1 MKKTLLFASAAV
13 LLCGCG
19 TGSKY
24 VVEGHIAGLEGTVYM
39 FEGDS
44 LIDSAVVEGGKF
56 RFEGPADITARR
68 TVTDSR
74 EGDAQRFGT
83 MFFPEPG
90 TVSIEDNPDAPAG
103 STRVTGTPANDASSA
118 FRASAMTLM
127 DEYHREGTSEG
138 RRREIE
144 DELGGLPR
152 KTAEAN
158 RDNAFGIMALEGMA
172 PTLSGQELLDRI
184 AEFSPGMQKSRELA
198 ALRTV
203 AAQRLKTDI
212 GQPYMNIMQG
222 DADGQIVTLTSVIDN
237 PANKYTLVD
246 FWASWCGPCME
257 EVPHLK
263 QAYDKFHGQ
272 GFEIYGVSL
281 DNDNDKWLGAIRE
294 HGMGWVQVSDLN
306 GFDNLAAKTF
316 AAKSPNCSPSNPSCA
331 GIPVR
336 LRSGPPERFFAKS
349 RNAPARKHEHG
360 LTDIHRPEHHAT
372 PEIYS
377 SMHIRDASDYRIF
390 IRCGEVSHI
399 LKYRKKRLSL
409 FRITKG

>member
-184 AEFSPGMQKSRELA
+184 VEQIGEVGPEVECVIDGVSVCAEGAAECRTAPAAGQAVARGLA
-198 ALRTV
+198 ADGGV
-203 AAQRLKTDI
+203 QRSEL
-212 GQPYMNIMQG
+212 
-222 DADGQIVTLTSVIDN
+222 
-237 PANKYTLVD
+237 
-246 FWASWCGPCME
+246 
-257 EVPHLK
+257 
-263 QAYDKFHGQ
+263 
-272 GFEIYGVSL
+272 
-281 DNDNDKWLGAIRE
+281 
-294 HGMGWVQVSDLN
+294 
-306 GFDNLAAKTF
+306 
-316 AAKSPNCSPSNPSCA
+316 
-331 GIPVR
+331 
-336 LRSGPPERFFAKS
+336 
-349 RNAPARKHEHG
+349 
-360 LTDIHRPEHHAT
+360 
-372 PEIYS
+372 
-377 SMHIRDASDYRIF
+377 
-390 IRCGEVSHI
+390 
-399 LKYRKKRLSL
+399 
-409 FRITKG
+409 

>member
-127 DEYHREGTSEG
+127 DEYHREGTFRARSCSTG
-138 RRREIE
+138 SPNFRP
-144 DELGGLPR
+144 GC
-152 KTAEAN
+152 K
-158 RDNAFGIMALEGMA
+158 
-172 PTLSGQELLDRI
+172 
-184 AEFSPGMQKSRELA
+184 SPGS
-198 ALRTV
+198 
-203 AAQRLKTDI
+203 
-212 GQPYMNIMQG
+212 
-222 DADGQIVTLTSVIDN
+222 
-237 PANKYTLVD
+237 
-246 FWASWCGPCME
+246 
-257 EVPHLK
+257 
-263 QAYDKFHGQ
+263 
-272 GFEIYGVSL
+272 
-281 DNDNDKWLGAIRE
+281 
-294 HGMGWVQVSDLN
+294 
-306 GFDNLAAKTF
+306 
-316 AAKSPNCSPSNPSCA
+316 
-331 GIPVR
+331 
-336 LRSGPPERFFAKS
+336 
-349 RNAPARKHEHG
+349 
-360 LTDIHRPEHHAT
+360 
-372 PEIYS
+372 
-377 SMHIRDASDYRIF
+377 
-390 IRCGEVSHI
+390 
-399 LKYRKKRLSL
+399 
-409 FRITKG
+409 

>member
-138 RRREIE
+138 RRRE
-144 DELGGLPR
+144 
-152 KTAEAN
+152 
-158 RDNAFGIMALEGMA
+158 MA

-306 GFDNLAAKTF
+306 GFDNLAAKDY
-316 AAKSPNCSPSNPSCA
+316 AVQSIPSNFLIDA
-331 GIPVR
+331 QGRIVAKN
-336 LRSGPPERFFAKS
+336 LR
-349 RNAPARKHEHG
+349 
-360 LTDIHRPEHHAT
+360 
-372 PEIYS
+372 
-377 SMHIRDASDYRIF
+377 
-390 IRCGEVSHI
+390 GEDLCSKVAE
-399 LKYRKKRLSL
+399 LLAE
-409 FRITKG
+409 

>member
-1 MKKTLLFASAAV
+1 MGSAAV

-246 FWASWCGPCME
+246 FWASWCGPCRASF
-257 EVPHLK
+257 PHLREMYK
-263 QAYDKFHGQ
+263 LHGEKVN
-272 GFEIYGVSL
+272 FISVSL
-281 DNDNDKWLGAIRE
+281 DKEEKEWQKA
-294 HGMGWVQVSDLN
+294 MGEEKLPWSQFLATRALSKEVGKYYNLKSIPTFLFIDPDGKIIFSGHSSDELEAE
-306 GFDNLAAKTF
+306 LAKT
-316 AAKSPNCSPSNPSCA
+316 
-331 GIPVR
+331 
-336 LRSGPPERFFAKS
+336 
-349 RNAPARKHEHG
+349 H
-360 LTDIHRPEHHAT
+360 
-372 PEIYS
+372 
-377 SMHIRDASDYRIF
+377 
-390 IRCGEVSHI
+390 
-399 LKYRKKRLSL
+399 
-409 FRITKG
+409 

>member
-1 MKKTLLFASAAV
+1 MKKAFLFAASAAV
-13 LLCGCG
+13 LCSCS
-19 TGSKY
+19 TQPKY
-24 VVEGHIAGLEGTVYM
+24 VVEGDIAGLEGTVYL
-39 FEGDS
+39 FQQDS

-74 EGDAQRFGT
+74 ERDAQRFGT

-103 STRVTGTPANDASSA
+103 STRVTGTPANDASAA
-118 FRASAMTLM
+118 FRASAMTLI

-246 FWASWCGPCME
+246 FWASWCGPCKALAPVLE
-257 EVPHLK
+257 E
-263 QAYDKFHGQ
+263 
-272 GFEIYGVSL
+272 
-281 DNDNDKWLGAIRE
+281 
-294 HGMGWVQVSDLN
+294 
-306 GFDNLAAKTF
+306 LAAEYGDSIYIYKVNTEEEQEL
-316 AAKSPNCSPSNPSCA
+316 AAA
-331 GIPVR
+331 FGI
-336 LRSGPPERFFAKS
+336 RSIPTLLFIPTSGKPQIAQGALPK
-349 RNAPARKHEHG
+349 
-360 LTDIHRPEHHAT
+360 
-372 PEIYS
+372 
-377 SMHIRDASDYRIF
+377 AS
-390 IRCGEVSHI
+390 
-399 LKYRKKRLSL
+399 LKEAIDKVLLNK
-409 FRITKG
+409 

>member
-246 FWASWCGPCME
+246 FWASWCGPCRWAIPKVE
-257 EVPHLK
+257 QLYKRYDRSRLTVVSVSFDQK
-263 QAYDKFHGQ
+263 QADWEKAMKEEAMPWMQLWAGSREQMTAAQQAYHISGIPRLMLIAPD
-272 GFEIYGVSL
+272 
-281 DNDNDKWLGAIRE
+281 GAIVFSGNNADALR
-294 HGMGWVQVSDLN
+294 
-306 GFDNLAAKTF
+306 LA
-316 AAKSPNCSPSNPSCA
+316 
-331 GIPVR
+331 V
-336 LRSGPPERFFAKS
+336 E
-349 RNAPARKHEHG
+349 
-360 LTDIHRPEHHAT
+360 
-372 PEIYS
+372 
-377 SMHIRDASDYRIF
+377 
-390 IRCGEVSHI
+390 
-399 LKYRKKRLSL
+399 KYLGK
-409 FRITKG
+409 

>member
-172 PTLSGQELLDRI
+172 PTLSGQ
-184 AEFSPGMQKSRELA
+184 
-198 ALRTV
+198 
-203 AAQRLKTDI
+203 
-212 GQPYMNIMQG
+212 
-222 DADGQIVTLTSVIDN
+222 
-237 PANKYTLVD
+237 
-246 FWASWCGPCME
+246 
-257 EVPHLK
+257 
-263 QAYDKFHGQ
+263 
-272 GFEIYGVSL
+272 
-281 DNDNDKWLGAIRE
+281 
-294 HGMGWVQVSDLN
+294 
-306 GFDNLAAKTF
+306 
-316 AAKSPNCSPSNPSCA
+316 
-331 GIPVR
+331 
-336 LRSGPPERFFAKS
+336 
-349 RNAPARKHEHG
+349 
-360 LTDIHRPEHHAT
+360 
-372 PEIYS
+372 
-377 SMHIRDASDYRIF
+377 
-390 IRCGEVSHI
+390 
-399 LKYRKKRLSL
+399 
-409 FRITKG
+409 

>member
-263 QAYDKFHGQ
+263 QAYDKFLGQ
-272 GFEIYGVSL
+272 GLEIYGVSL

-306 GFDNLAAKTF
+306 GFDNLAAKDY
-316 AAKSPNCSPSNPSCA
+316 AVQSIPSNFLIDA
-331 GIPVR
+331 QGRIVAKN
-336 LRSGPPERFFAKS
+336 LR
-349 RNAPARKHEHG
+349 
-360 LTDIHRPEHHAT
+360 
-372 PEIYS
+372 
-377 SMHIRDASDYRIF
+377 
-390 IRCGEVSHI
+390 GEDLCSKVAE
-399 LKYRKKRLSL
+399 LLAE
-409 FRITKG
+409 

>member
-127 DEYHREGTSEG
+127 DEYHREAPPKDVAGRSKTNWADSPAKRRKPTATMRSESWPWKG
-138 RRREIE
+138 WPPRFRARSCSTGSPNFRR
-144 DELGGLPR
+144 DA
-152 KTAEAN
+152 KV
-158 RDNAFGIMALEGMA
+158 
-172 PTLSGQELLDRI
+172 
-184 AEFSPGMQKSRELA
+184 PGVA

-222 DADGQIVTLTSVIDN
+222 DATGR
-237 PANKYTLVD
+237 
-246 FWASWCGPCME
+246 
-257 EVPHLK
+257 
-263 QAYDKFHGQ
+263 
-272 GFEIYGVSL
+272 SL
-281 DNDNDKWLGAIRE
+281 
-294 HGMGWVQVSDLN
+294 
-306 GFDNLAAKTF
+306 
-316 AAKSPNCSPSNPSCA
+316 P
-331 GIPVR
+331 
-336 LRSGPPERFFAKS
+336 
-349 RNAPARKHEHG
+349 
-360 LTDIHRPEHHAT
+360 
-372 PEIYS
+372 
-377 SMHIRDASDYRIF
+377 
-390 IRCGEVSHI
+390 
-399 LKYRKKRLSL
+399 
-409 FRITKG
+409 

>member
-246 FWASWCGPCME
+246 FWASWCGP
-257 EVPHLK
+257 
-263 QAYDKFHGQ
+263 
-272 GFEIYGVSL
+272 
-281 DNDNDKWLGAIRE
+281 
-294 HGMGWVQVSDLN
+294 
-306 GFDNLAAKTF
+306 
-316 AAKSPNCSPSNPSCA
+316 
-331 GIPVR
+331 
-336 LRSGPPERFFAKS
+336 
-349 RNAPARKHEHG
+349 
-360 LTDIHRPEHHAT
+360 
-372 PEIYS
+372 
-377 SMHIRDASDYRIF
+377 
-390 IRCGEVSHI
+390 
-399 LKYRKKRLSL
+399 
-409 FRITKG
+409 

>member
-1 MKKTLLFASAAV
+1 MVVDKIDNAIALARKYRHSLRIVTTDGELLSP
-13 LLCGCG
+13 G
-19 TGSKY
+19 GS
-24 VVEGHIAGLEGTVYM
+24 M
-39 FEGDS
+39 S
-44 LIDSAVVEGGKF
+44 GG
-56 RFEGPADITARR
+56 
-68 TVTDSR
+68 
-74 EGDAQRFGT
+74 
-83 MFFPEPG
+83 
-90 TVSIEDNPDAPAG
+90 
-103 STRVTGTPANDASSA
+103 A
-118 FRASAMTLM
+118 FRNSSNLL
-127 DEYHREGTSEG
+127 G

-272 GFEIYGVSL
+272 GLEIYGVSL

-306 GFDNLAAKTF
+306 GFDNLAAKDY
-316 AAKSPNCSPSNPSCA
+316 AVQSIPSNFLIDA
-331 GIPVR
+331 QGRIVAKN
-336 LRSGPPERFFAKS
+336 LR
-349 RNAPARKHEHG
+349 
-360 LTDIHRPEHHAT
+360 
-372 PEIYS
+372 
-377 SMHIRDASDYRIF
+377 
-390 IRCGEVSHI
+390 GEDLCSKVAE
-399 LKYRKKRLSL
+399 LLAE
-409 FRITKG
+409 